1 MKQILIC
8 GLVSGLLSLTGCDSG
23 KLKVAEAENA
33 TLNDSL
39 RTVLS
44 MQDSLLVLVNDISEG
59 MDRIKDMEQILNTT
73 NLTTE
78 TSVKRD
84 QVKHD
89 MVLIQQTLEQRRL
102 RLAELENKLKQSNQ
116 NNTVLQRTI
125 QNLKAEISNQE
136 ATINNLRA
144 DLAAAKIEISEL
156 NTRVDSLNAT
166 VSDERNAKERAE
178 QEAVAVADELN
189 LCYYAVGTKSELKK
203 SGIVESGFLRKT
215 KVLQGDFEQSY
226 FKRADKR
233 TLSEI
238 PTHAKNAKVISN
250 NPADS
255 YEIVDIDGSAV
266 IRITNP
272 AKFWALSNY
281 LVVQVN

>member
-8 GLVSGLLSLTGCDSG
+8 GLTAGLLALSGCDSG
-23 KLKVAEAENA
+23 KLKVVEAENA
-33 TLNDSL
+33 SLNDSL
-39 RTVLS
+39 RTALT

-59 MDRIKDMEQILNTT
+59 MDRIKAMEQILNTT
-73 NLTTE
+73 DLTNE

-84 QVKHD
+84 QVRHD
-89 MVLIQQTLEQRRL
+89 MELIQKTLEQRRL

-136 ATINNLRA
+136 ATINNLRS
-144 DLAAAKIEISEL
+144 DLLAAKIEISEL
-156 NTRVDSLNAT
+156 NTRVDSLNTT
-166 VSDERNAKERAE
+166 VTDERNAKEKAE
-178 QEAVAVADELN
+178 QEAIAVADELN
-189 LCYYAVGTKSELKK
+189 TCYYAVGTKSELKK

-215 KVLQGDFEQSY
+215 KVMQGDFEQSY
-226 FKRADKR
+226 FSRADKR

-238 PTHAKNAKVISN
+238 PTHAKSAKLLSN
-250 NPADS
+250 NPAGS
-255 YEIVDIDGSAV
+255 YEIVDVDGSKV

-272 AKFWALSNY
+272 AKFWSLSNY
-281 LVVQVN
+281 LVIQVD